1 MNLSNYRIGA
11 AVIGLAL
18 LTGIPALASP
28 QISFQKQYKV
38 IEQQPIATTRIF
50 IKNKKQPT
58 VSVQE
63 NYPEALSNANR
74 FLPALLCRE
83 DDRAISLAP
92 SKLKNNFS
100 ENDSKCLDFYNF

>member
-18 LTGIPALASP
+18 LTGIPAFAAP
-28 QISFQKQYKV
+28 QTSFQKQYKV

-50 IKNKKQPT
+50 IKTKKQPT
-58 VSVQE
+58 ASAQI
-63 NYPEALSNANR
+63 NYTETLSNTNQ
-74 FLPALLCRE
+74 FLPALLCRK
-83 DDRAISLAP
+83 DDDAISLIS

-100 ENDSKCLDFYNF
+100 ENDSKCLKFDNF